1 MSKEALRLALEALYG
16 FIPYL
21 PVEHDKPQ
29 CDRYDEAITAIK
41 TALEAKDEPVAWI
54 SPTELLVMRGN
65 ALGGAKDW
73 RVNVGLK
80 PEDGDVGLYTAPP
93 QRTWVELDE
102 EDYIKAY
109 ELCDFDKIAA
119 FEFFEAKLK
128 EKNNG

>member
-21 PVEHDKPQ
+21 PLEHDKPQ
-29 CDRYDEAITAIK
+29 CDRYDQAITAIK